1 MFTSCAVEEESNV
14 ETLSSE
20 LSSALS
26 SNSIELN
33 VNSYSASIENRPIAN
48 AFDGNLATRWNGKGR
63 SSTVTIDMGTL
74 VNIDYLKISYYKG
87 NERKSYFDYAY
98 SVDGSSWEDAGSKTS
113 SGSTTGLEIFDL
125 VNGNEVRYIKLTC
138 TGTEVSQWNTINEIE
153 VYGSTIAGN
162 NTGSSVNLALGKAVD
177 QKTTGHGGDPERAVD
192 GNTDGR
198 WSSGSVT
205 HTWSQWRPWWEVN
218 LGAEYSLGDV
228 VIWNRTDS
236 CCSSRLSSFQ
246 VLAYDAS
253 GEVRVFNKTINEMPN
268 PSLTVN
274 LGGVNAQ
281 FVRIK
286 LTGSGTLSLA
296 EVQVFA
302 DGADSSSGS
311 TETTT
316 PTSQGGDIMDFLT
329 KDWKITMP
337 FDEDGNDSGNVSNP
351 DDRNNDA
358 VEYQYDELQQAS
370 DDYPNYFYVSNNEVF
385 FVAHCGGA
393 TTEGSIYPRCELRG
407 VNPSNGDDGLMS
419 FSNGHSL
426 DVTVRAVQTPVEK
439 PEVCMVQLKGSSS
452 NEIIRVDFMDDT
464 SNGIHITQNEDTT
477 VYDVIDYDL
486 GDRLRVRINI
496 NGTSVRLRMN
506 NLENGDSFDDTWDHD
521 DDEGYF
527 KVGAYTQSSITF
539 CEEKNKSESECTD
552 DNRNAKGVVAV
563 SNLTVN
569 ANW

>member
-1 MFTSCAVEEESNV
+1 MKNKFCLLKNLFSTFVIGMAVFTSCSVEDQTEV
-14 ETLSSE
+14 VTLSSE

-26 SNSIELN
+26 SNSIKLN
-33 VNSYSASIENRPIAN
+33 VNDYSASIENRPIAN
-48 AFDGNLATRWNGKGR
+48 AFDGDLVTRWNGKGR
-63 SSTVTIDMGTL
+63 SSTVEIDMGTF
-74 VNIDYLKISYYKG
+74 VNIDYLKVSFYKG
-87 NERKSYFDYAY
+87 NERKSYFDYSY
-98 SVDGSSWEDAGSKTS
+98 SVDGVSWDDAGSKTS
-113 SGSTTGLEIFDL
+113 SGTTTSLETFDL

-138 TGTEVSQWNTINEIE
+138 KGTEVSQWNTINEIE

-162 NTGSSVNLALGKAVD
+162 NSGSSVNLALGKAVD
-177 QKTTGHGGDPERAVD
+177 QKTTGHGGEPERAVD

-218 LGAEYSLGDV
+218 LGREYSLGDV

-246 VLAYDAS
+246 VLAYDAD
-253 GEVRVFNKTINEMPN
+253 ETRVFSKTINEMPN

-286 LTGSGTLSLA
+286 LTGSGALSLA

-302 DGADSSSGS
+302 DGADSSP
-311 TETTT
+311 TTPTTT
-316 PTSQGGDIMDFLT
+316 PTTPQGGDIMDYLT

-351 DDRNNDA
+351 DDRNNEA

-393 TTEGSIYPRCELRG
+393 TTTGSIYPRCELRG

-426 DVTVRAVQTPVEK
+426 DVTVRAVETPVEK

-464 SNGIHITQNEDTT
+464 SNGIHITQNEDLSL
-477 VYDVIDYDL
+477 IH
-486 GDRLRVRINI
+486 I
-496 NGTSVRLRMN
+496 
-506 NLENGDSFDDTWDHD
+506 
-521 DDEGYF
+521 
-527 KVGAYTQSSITF
+527 
-539 CEEKNKSESECTD
+539 
-552 DNRNAKGVVAV
+552 
-563 SNLTVN
+563 
-569 ANW
+569 